1 MWWYLMVRLLFFF
14 LFVFGGGFS
23 ILRNLFWI
31 LVLCAVPAADQQES
45 VETEKV
51 LSASPMMQVEG
62 FFMALTNSNT
72 DGRVVVHKQGAVLNT
87 QHKIKNSYDINALQ
101 CKVHPLLV
109 LQGLCRRAASS
120 SFCWI
125 RQSTLPRCWRSAE
138 QSSLQEE
145 LCNLWVVLNP
155 LKINWALAA
164 YLLSF
169 HSKGCYM

>member
-1 MWWYLMVRLLFFF
+1 MDRFCQCNNVITVRDEVIICDDTLWLGYCFSFCLF
-14 LFVFGGGFS
+14 LGGGFS
-23 ILRNLFWI
+23 ILRNLFCI
-31 LVLCAVPAADQQES
+31 LVLCAVPSADQQES

-120 SFCWI
+120 SFC
-125 RQSTLPRCWRSAE
+125 
-138 QSSLQEE
+138 
-145 LCNLWVVLNP
+145 
-155 LKINWALAA
+155 
-164 YLLSF
+164 
-169 HSKGCYM
+169 